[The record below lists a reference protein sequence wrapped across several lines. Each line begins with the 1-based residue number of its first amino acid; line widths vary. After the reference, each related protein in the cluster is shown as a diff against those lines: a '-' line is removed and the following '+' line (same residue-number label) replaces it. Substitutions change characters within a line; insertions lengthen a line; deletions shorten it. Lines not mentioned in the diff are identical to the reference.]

1 MFKKYKKQLILSS
14 IVILL
19 PMVFGLIM
27 WNKLP
32 NTFVTHWGADGAAD
46 GFSSKAFAVF
56 FIPALLLALQFICVW
71 ITGRTNRGNEQSP
84 KVMNLIFCIMPVIS
98 LLVCGMM
105 YAIALGRTLDVA
117 LLLPVFLG
125 LLFVIMGN
133 YMPKCTRN
141 STVGIKVIW
150 ALNNEENWNATHR
163 FAGKVWVISGLIAA
177 FSALLPMKI
186 GYPILFVAL
195 IGGGLLPALYSYLY
209 YRKQVK
215 AGTAKRTKDMP
226 VDKRTKNIRRISL
239 VLAIA
244 ILIGCGYF
252 LFTGSIEYEFRED
265 ALVMDATFYAPITLR
280 YDEIQTLEY
289 REENVDGVR
298 VGGFG
303 SFKLQLGNFQN
314 DEFGNYTR
322 YTYVKPDSCIII
334 TAKGKTL
341 VFSGKDAAETEA
353 IFNKLIEQLM
363 P

>member
-19 PMVFGLIM
+19 PIVFGLIM
-27 WNKLP
+27 WSKLP

-71 ITGRTNRGNEQSP
+71 ITDRTNRGNEQSP

-105 YAIALGRTLDVA
+105 YAIALGRTFDAA
-117 LLLPVFLG
+117 LLLPVILG
-125 LLFVIMGN
+125 LLFVVIGN

-163 FAGKVWVISGLIAA
+163 FAGKAWVISGLIAA

-239 VLAIA
+239 VLVIA

>member
-19 PMVFGLIM
+19 PIVFGLIM
-27 WNKLP
+27 WSKLP

-71 ITGRTNRGNEQSP
+71 ITDRTNRGNEQNP

-105 YAIALGRTLDVA
+105 YAITLGRTFDAA
-117 LLLPVFLG
+117 LLLPVILG
-125 LLFVIMGN
+125 LLFVVIGN

-150 ALNNEENWNATHR
+150 ALNNEENWNVTHR

-280 YDEIQTLEY
+280 YYEIQTLEY
-289 REENVDGVR
+289 REENVDGVQ